1 MRISEAWLREWVAV
15 PASTQELADRLSM
28 AGLEVD
34 AVEPAAPEFSGVVIG
49 QIVDCEP
56 HPDAD
61 RLQVCRVSDG
71 TNMHQVVCGAPNA
84 RPDMLAPFALVGAEL
99 PGGLTIKQAKLRGV
113 ESQGMLCSAKELGI
127 SEDAAGL
134 MELPPSAQVGEKLRA
149 FLGLN
154 DQVVEVDLTP
164 NRGDCLGMSGVARE
178 VGVLFRSHV
187 QGPEI
192 TPVPAVS
199 ERTFPVELQAPEGCP
214 RYVGRVIEGIDPNAP
229 TPVWIQERLRR
240 AGVRPHSAAV
250 DVTNYVMLEL
260 GQPMHAF
267 DLDKLSG
274 GIRVRQAEAG
284 EKLTLIG
291 GEEVV
296 LSPQTLVIADHQRPV
311 AMAGVMGGADTAVS
325 GATRNVFLE
334 SAFFSPLTII
344 GRARE
349 YGLHTDSSHRFERGV
364 DSQLQARAM
373 ERATDLLTTIAGG
386 KAGPLT
392 EAVAAEHM
400 PKPATIALRLSRI
413 VRLLGLEIPD
423 HEVVNILERLGMEVT
438 GNGQGWSVTAPSWRF
453 DITREVDL
461 IEELARVWG
470 YDRLPTRRPPIAPV
484 MTGAP
489 ERRLSDD
496 RLRAALVERGYF
508 EAITYSFVEPD
519 LQASLGPEPE
529 PLALA
534 NPISADM
541 SVMRTNLWP
550 GLVQALRR
558 NRHRQFARV
567 RLFEIGLS
575 FRPDGDDLHQ
585 RKCLAGVA
593 FGAVTPEQW
602 DLPRREVD
610 FYDVKGDLEALFAA
624 TGAADAFTFRAES
637 HPALHAG
644 QSARIHRD
652 GEAVGWLGAMDPG
665 LQRELDIDGRVYLF
679 EIDADALRDARLP
692 AFSELSKYPSIRRDL
707 AVVVDEEISAAA
719 VRECVRESAGEL
731 LQELVVFDLYRGKGI
746 PNGRKSLA
754 IGLILQESSRTL
766 TDKDVEEVVERVVGR
781 LRHDLRATLRE

>member
-1 MRISEAWLREWVAV
+1 
-15 PASTQELADRLSM
+15 M

-34 AVEPAAPEFSGVVIG
+34 AVEPAAPAFSDVVIG
-49 QIVDCEP
+49 QILECEP

-61 RLQVCRVSDG
+61 RLQLCRVSDG
-71 TNMHQVVCGAPNA
+71 SNTYQVVCGAPNA
-84 RPDMLAPFALVGAEL
+84 RPDLLAPFALVGAEL

-113 ESQGMLCSAKELGI
+113 ESHGMLCSANELGL

-134 MELPPSAQVGEKLRA
+134 MELPPSAPVGESLRA

-154 DQVVEVDLTP
+154 DQIVEVDLTP
-164 NRGDCLGMSGVARE
+164 NRGDCLGMAGVARE

-192 TPVPAVS
+192 VTVPAHVD
-199 ERTFPVELQAPEGCP
+199 RVFPVELQAPAGCP
-214 RYVGRVIEGIDPNAP
+214 RYVGRVIEDIDPNAP

-267 DLDKLSG
+267 DLDTLKG

-284 EKLTLIG
+284 EKLRLIG
-291 GEEVV
+291 GEVV
-296 LSPQTLVIADHQRPV
+296 ELSAETLVIADHERPV

-325 GATRNVFLE
+325 SGTRNVMLE
-334 SAFFSPLTII
+334 SAFFSPLAII

-364 DSQLQARAM
+364 DHALQVRAM
-373 ERATDLLTTIAGG
+373 ERATELLTTIAGG
-386 KAGPLT
+386 RPGPVT
-392 EAVAAEHM
+392 EQVDERKL
-400 PKPATIALRLSRI
+400 PKPATIDLRLSRI

-423 HEVVNILERLGMEVT
+423 HEVQDILERLGMDVS

-453 DITREVDL
+453 DVTREVDL
-461 IEELARVWG
+461 IEEVARIWG
-470 YDRLPTRRPPIAPV
+470 YERLPVRRPPIAPV

-496 RLRAALVERGYF
+496 RLRATLVERGYF
-508 EAITYSFVEPD
+508 EAITYSFVEPE
-519 LQASLGPEPE
+519 LQAVLVPGID

-541 SVMRTNLWP
+541 SVMRTSLWP
-550 GLVQALRR
+550 GLIQALQR
-558 NRHRQFARV
+558 NRHRQFGRV

-575 FRPDGDDLHQ
+575 FMPGEAALDQ
-585 RKCLAGVA
+585 RKRLAGLA
-593 FGAVTPEQW
+593 FGAVAPEQW

-610 FYDVKGDLEALFAA
+610 FYDVKADLEALIAA
-624 TGAADAFTFRAES
+624 TGSAEAFSFRPEG

-644 QSARIHRD
+644 QSARIYRD
-652 GEAVGWLGAMDPG
+652 DEPVGWLGALDPG
-665 LQRELDIDGRVYLF
+665 VQRQLDIDGRVYLF
-679 EIDADALRDARLP
+679 EIDADALRQARVP
-692 AFSELSKYPSIRRDL
+692 AFAELSKYPSIRRDL

-719 VRECVRESAGEL
+719 VRECVRESAGAL
-731 LQELVVFDLYRGKGI
+731 LRELVVFDVYQGKGI
-746 PNGRKSLA
+746 PSGRKSLA

>member
-1 MRISEAWLREWVAV
+1 MRISEAWLREWVAI
-15 PASTQELADRLSM
+15 PAGTQELADRLSM

-34 AVEPAAPEFSGVVIG
+34 AVEAAAPPFSGVIIG
-49 QIVDCEP
+49 QILECEP

-61 RLQVCRVSDG
+61 RLRVCRVSDG
-71 TNMHQVVCGAPNA
+71 TNTHQVVCGAPNA
-84 RPDMLAPFALVGAEL
+84 RADLLVPFAVVGAEL

-113 ESQGMLCSAKELGI
+113 ESQGMLCSASELGI
-127 SEDAAGL
+127 AEDAAGL
-134 MELPPSAQVGEKLRA
+134 MELPPNAPVGESLRA

-154 DQVVEVDLTP
+154 DQIVDVDLTP
-164 NRGDCLGMSGVARE
+164 NRGDCLGMAGVARE

-192 TPVPAVS
+192 VSVPATT
-199 ERTFPVELQAPEGCP
+199 ERRFPIELVAPKGCP
-214 RYVGRVIEGIDPNAP
+214 RYVGRIVEDIDPNAP
-229 TPVWIQERLRR
+229 TPIWIQERLRR

-267 DLDKLSG
+267 DLDTLRG

-291 GEEVV
+291 GDEVE
-296 LSPQTLVIADHQRPV
+296 LSTQTLVIADHERPV
-311 AMAGVMGGADTAVS
+311 AMAGVMGGAETAVS
-325 GATRNVFLE
+325 SGTRNVMLE
-334 SAFFSPLTII
+334 SAFFSPLAII

-364 DSQLQARAM
+364 DPALQVRAI
-373 ERATDLLTTIAGG
+373 ERATELLTTIAGG
-386 KAGPLT
+386 RAGPVT
-392 EAVAAEHM
+392 EEVANGHL
-400 PKPATIALRLSRI
+400 PQPATIDLRLSRI
-413 VRLLGLEIPD
+413 VRLLGMEIPD
-423 HEVVNILERLGMEVT
+423 HEVQDMLERLGMGVS

-453 DITREVDL
+453 DVTREVDL
-461 IEELARVWG
+461 IEEVARIWG
-470 YDRLPTRRPPIAPV
+470 YERLPVRRPPIAPV

-489 ERRLSDD
+489 ERRLTDD
-496 RLRAALVERGYF
+496 RLRATLVERGYF
-508 EAITYSFVEPD
+508 EAITYSFVEPG
-519 LQASLGPEPE
+519 LQEALTPGSE

-534 NPISADM
+534 NPISSDM
-541 SVMRTNLWP
+541 SVMRTSLWP
-550 GLVQALRR
+550 GLIQALQR
-558 NRHRQFARV
+558 NRHRQFGRV

-575 FRPDGDDLHQ
+575 FLTGDEALDQ
-585 RKCLAGVA
+585 RKRLAGLS
-593 FGAVTPEQW
+593 FGSVVPEQW
-602 DLPRREVD
+602 DMSRREVD
-610 FYDVKGDLEALFAA
+610 FYDVKADLEALISA
-624 TGAADAFTFRAES
+624 TGCPESFSFRAES

-644 QSARIHRD
+644 QSARIYRGD
-652 GEAVGWLGAMDPG
+652 EAIGWLGALDPG
-665 LQRELDIDGRVYLF
+665 VQRQLDIDGRVYLF
-679 EIDADALRDARLP
+679 EIDADALREARVP

-719 VRECVRESAGEL
+719 VRECVRESAGDL
-731 LQELVVFDLYRGKGI
+731 LRELVVFDVYQGKGI

-781 LRHDLRATLRE
+781 LRHDLRAQLRE